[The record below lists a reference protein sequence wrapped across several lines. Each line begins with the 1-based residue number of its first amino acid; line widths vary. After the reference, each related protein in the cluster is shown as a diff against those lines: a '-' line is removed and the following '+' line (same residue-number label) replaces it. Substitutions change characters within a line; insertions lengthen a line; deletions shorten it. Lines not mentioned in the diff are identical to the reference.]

1 MATDSG
7 RRWHV
12 GRGQPTN
19 TLVATQAQL
28 LAWFT
33 GRSDGSDIS
42 RESDHPLPV
51 LRMWAIYALRGRQQP
66 GPGCAYQPLHRCAGL
81 EKRQKVRLSVR
92 RGAGRAVGGI
102 LMAAPGI
109 YAERQTHG
117 TSEAHG
123 DCTSDNGGTRP
134 ARFFLASAGSRDAFR
149 G

>member
-1 MATDSG
+1 MGYEPSSWPVQFTSDFLDGIVEGRARAPAEPTVDLVATDSG

-51 LRMWAIYALRGRQQP
+51 LRVWAI
-66 GPGCAYQPLHRCAGL
+66 
-81 EKRQKVRLSVR
+81 
-92 RGAGRAVGGI
+92 
-102 LMAAPGI
+102 
-109 YAERQTHG
+109 
-117 TSEAHG
+117 
-123 DCTSDNGGTRP
+123 
-134 ARFFLASAGSRDAFR
+134 
-149 G
+149 